1 MQNINI
7 SPVNVDITTM
17 INSDTYIYVYIYIY
31 ICVCVCVCVYICL
44 LFILLHCNV
53 DSRIEPTSEEAESV
67 ERA

>member
-31 ICVCVCVCVYICL
+31 VCVCVYICL